1 MPSCL
6 PQSVAKLATGPYAL
20 AEAEEFCA
28 FLQQVR
34 MRLPASAIHA
44 RAPPLVVDAG
54 ADAGLFSHVAL
65 ALNFSAL
72 AIECRSDAAQ
82 LLSRRLPA
90 PRGIAV
96 HACLDSTP
104 GAGRLQRA
112 RDSSSMLPRMVRGV
126 KAVEWKARRERLRWE
141 AVPTL
146 TLDALLSPRA
156 LYGLFGSVAPTR
168 VAVIKMDLQGAEA
181 QALRGARRV
190 ARQHAPLSFFLERQ
204 PTPLNLDQLLGVRF
218 GPVTCK
224 GNNCYASIRATG
236 PAR

>member
-1 MPSCL
+1 M
-6 PQSVAKLATGPYAL
+6 GPYAL
-20 AEAEEFCA
+20 AEAEEFCR
-28 FLQQVR
+28 FLKQVR
-34 MRLPASAIHA
+34 MRLSVSAV
-44 RAPPLVVDAG
+44 RTRTPPLVVDAG

-82 LLSRRLPA
+82 MLSRRLPA
-90 PRGIAV
+90 PRGMVV

-104 GAGRLQRA
+104 GAARLQRA

-156 LYGLFGSVAPTR
+156 LYGLFGPAAPTH

-190 ARQHAPLSFFLERQ
+190 ARQHSPLSFFLEKQ

-218 GPVTCK
+218 GPVACK
-224 GNNCYASIRATG
+224 GNNCYASTG
-236 PAR
+236 LAHSLSLTPSPGGPSRPGP

>member
-1 MPSCL
+1 MPLCL
-6 PQSVAKLATGPYAL
+6 PHSVARLATGPYAM
-20 AEAEEFCA
+20 AEADQFCM
-28 FLQQVR
+28 FLNHTR
-34 MRLPASAIHA
+34 ASLPPSAL
-44 RAPPLVVDAG
+44 RTKVPPLVVDAG

-82 LLSRRLPA
+82 LLSRRLPF
-90 PRGIAV
+90 PRAVVV

-156 LYGLFGSVAPTR
+156 LYGMFGSSAPAR

-190 ARQHAPLSFFLERQ
+190 VRQHSPLSFFLEKQ
-204 PTPLNLDQLLGVRF
+204 PTPLNLNQLLGVRF
-218 GPVTCK
+218 GPLTCK
-224 GNNCYASIRATG
+224 GNNCYATTG
-236 PAR
+236 LAR